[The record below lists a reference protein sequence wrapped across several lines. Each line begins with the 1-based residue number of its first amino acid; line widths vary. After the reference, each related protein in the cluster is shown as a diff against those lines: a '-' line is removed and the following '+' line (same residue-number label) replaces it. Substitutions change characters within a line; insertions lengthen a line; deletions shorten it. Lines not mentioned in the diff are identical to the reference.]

1 MEASTFRAP
10 RLRGELA
17 GAGGSSL
24 GTEVKDGFAGPV
36 RGFLHEAYEI
46 GTFAGRTFIELP
58 RVWKYTAEVLRQI
71 GILITGSAL
80 ILCFMTF
87 MIGIECGLEANMV
100 LRGYG
105 ATLYSGVFTSYCDIR
120 EMCPYMWGY
129 ILSAKVGCGLA
140 AELGSMRIQEE
151 IDAMESIGL
160 NPMRFLVATRL
171 AACWIVFPFVYAL
184 ALASCFLANYIVI
197 VLQIK
202 EVSSGGWQFV
212 NWAFSTPLDFVYSFI
227 KMFVES
233 TVIVML
239 AMFYGY
245 RATGGPVGVGRATA
259 KSMILNLILLHVL
272 GAAMTML
279 FWGLSPNAPVGG

>member
-1 MEASTFRAP
+1 MEAGTFRAP

-17 GAGGSSL
+17 GAGGPSL
-24 GTEVKDGFAGPV
+24 GGQARDGLVGPV
-36 RGFLHEAYEI
+36 RGFLNEAYEI
-46 GTFAGRTFIELP
+46 GSFFGSTLVELP
-58 RVWKYTAEVLRQI
+58 RVWRYTAEVLRQI

-80 ILCFMTF
+80 IMCFMTF
-87 MIGIECGLEANMV
+87 MIGIECGLEANYV

-105 ATLYSGVFTSYCDIR
+105 ATLYSGVFTSYCNIR
-120 EMCPYMWGY
+120 EMVPYMWGY

-160 NPMRFLVATRL
+160 NPIRFLVATRL

-184 ALASCFLANYIVI
+184 ALGAAFLANYIVI
-197 VLQIK
+197 VLQIR

-212 NWAFSTPLDFVYSFI
+212 NWAFSTPLDFLYSFM

-239 AMFYGY
+239 AMFYGF
-245 RATGGPVGVGRATA
+245 RASGGPVGVGRATA

-272 GAAMTML
+272 GAGMTML
-279 FWGLSPNAPVGG
+279 FWGLNPNAPVGG

>member
-1 MEASTFRAP
+1 MEAGTFRAP

-17 GAGGSSL
+17 GAGGPGL
-24 GTEVKDGFAGPV
+24 GGQAKDGFTGPLRAFV
-36 RGFLHEAYEI
+36 NEAYEI
-46 GTFAGRTFIELP
+46 GSFFGSTVIELP
-58 RVWKYTAEVLRQI
+58 RVWRYTAEVLRQI

-80 ILCFMTF
+80 IMCFMTF
-87 MIGIECGLEANMV
+87 MIGIECGLEANYV

-105 ATLYSGVFTSYCDIR
+105 ATLYSGVFTSYCNIR
-120 EMCPYMWGY
+120 EMVPYMWGY

-160 NPMRFLVATRL
+160 NPIRFLVATRL

-184 ALASCFLANYIVI
+184 ALGAAFLANYIVI
-197 VLQIK
+197 VLQIR

-212 NWAFSTPLDFVYSFI
+212 NWAFSTPLDFFYSFM

-239 AMFYGY
+239 AMFYGF
-245 RATGGPVGVGRATA
+245 RASGGPVGVGRATA

-272 GAAMTML
+272 GAGMTML
-279 FWGLSPNAPVGG
+279 FWGLNPNAPVGG